1 MDVAGKESKTT
12 PLWWSCRKG
21 PSLAP
26 VALRMI
32 ELGVANVNVKD
43 VRIGTTPLYW
53 AAYWGMTDVVEALLA
68 VEVGVY
74 LILF

>member
-1 MDVAGKESKTT
+1 
-12 PLWWSCRKG
+12 
-21 PSLAP
+21 
-26 VALRMI
+26 MI